1 MELKNKSRSARKFG
15 LIAVAVLLLQGIIFT
30 SMFHFRIKPQLIF
43 YAAASFMWFLPF
55 FIAYIIEKRNAES
68 LGFVLKREKY
78 LSYSLYTILGFL
90 LITAIL
96 GIELYIRIHFVGE
109 AADRILSYRSN
120 IFLALFIQIAA
131 VGLPEELYFRG
142 YLMKRFCDW
151 LGNTQGL
158 LLIAFIFGIGHT
170 IHRISTLGSGY
181 ALSALIIGIDAII
194 GGLIFGYQYLKTKS
208 LVPSAITHICLN
220 VFSTQIIELF
230 LR

>member
-15 LIAVAVLLLQGIIFT
+15 LITIAVLLLQGIIFT

-43 YAAASFMWFLPF
+43 YAAAAFMWLLPF
-55 FIAYIIEKRNAES
+55 FIAYVIEKRNAES

-78 LSYSLYTILGFL
+78 LSYSLYTILGFI

-96 GIELYIRIHFVGE
+96 GIEFYIRIHFAGE

-120 IFLALFIQIAA
+120 IFLALFIQLVA

-151 LGNTQGL
+151 LGNIPGL
-158 LLIAFIFGIGHT
+158 LLIAFIFGMGHT

-181 ALSALIIGIDAII
+181 AFSALIIGIDAII

-220 VFSTQIIELF
+220 VFSTQIIALF